1 MLDTVRV
8 SIRKHSMFR
17 RGGRV
22 LVGVSGGPDSLALLS
37 ALVALAPE
45 LKITLR
51 ACYVDHGL
59 RPAAARR
66 EQALVRRYGKL
77 WGVPVT
83 VVKARVTRRG
93 GQSPEAAA
101 RRARY
106 DALWAVAKRLRCR
119 AVAIGHTAD
128 DQAET
133 VLMWILRGTGTAG
146 LAGIPPCRLITPVSG
161 TGYRIKSGLRLVRP
175 LLETPREEVT
185 AYLKQQG
192 IRPLLD
198 RSNLSARFT
207 RNRIR
212 RDLIGRLE
220 REYNPRLRQHLCSL
234 AEIVRG
240 DLDWLGKQAAAELRR
255 VGRQGKKGI
264 RLNRARLRVLHPA
277 LRRGVLRRAV
287 ERLQGD
293 CSGFGYAHWVALEG
307 LALNGAKGAADL
319 PHGFRAEIIDGKTLL
334 LRRSCL

>member
-1 MLDTVRV
+1 MVLLTETVR
-8 SIRKHSMFR
+8 SALLHLRMLR
-17 RGGRV
+17 PGERV
-22 LVGVSGGPDSLALLS
+22 LAGVSGGPDSLALLS
-37 ALVALAPE
+37 ALTALAPE

-59 RPAAARR
+59 RPAACKKEA
-66 EQALVRRYGKL
+66 ALVRKYGQL

-83 VVKARVTRRG
+83 VVKARVARRG

-106 DALWAVAKRLRCR
+106 GVLWAAAKRLRCR
-119 AVAIGHTAD
+119 AVALGHTAD

-146 LAGIPPCRLITPVSG
+146 LAGIPPVREVD
-161 TGYRIKSGLRLVRP
+161 GLRLVRP
-175 LLETPREEVT
+175 LLGTTREEVS
-185 AYLKQQG
+185 AHLKQQG

-220 REYNPRLRQHLCSL
+220 KEYNPRLRRHLCSL

-240 DLDWLGKQAAAELRR
+240 DMDWLGLQTAAEFRRAGR
-255 VGRQGKKGI
+255 VGAKGV
-264 RLNRARLRVLHPA
+264 RLDRARLRALHPA
-277 LRRGVLRRAV
+277 LRRGVLREAV
-287 ERLQGD
+287 RRMQGD
-293 CSGFGYAHWVALEG
+293 CAGFGYAHWVVLEG

-319 PHGFRAEIIDGKTLL
+319 PHGFRAEIIDGKTLF